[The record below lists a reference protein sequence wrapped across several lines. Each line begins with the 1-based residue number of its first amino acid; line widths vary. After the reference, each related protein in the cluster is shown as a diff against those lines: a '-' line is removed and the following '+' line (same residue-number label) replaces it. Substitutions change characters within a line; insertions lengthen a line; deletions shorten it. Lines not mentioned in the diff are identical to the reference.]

1 MSFVSLG
8 LKPPLLSAL
17 RELGFTQP
25 TPVQAEAI
33 PAALSGADLQVSAQ
47 TGSGKTLAFALP
59 LLQADLAATRAWPR
73 IRNAEATPQACRAWV
88 AIGTQGGKSS
98 ATAGSSPGSSQTVST
113 TGNPCLRRSRR

>member
-47 TGSGKTLAFALP
+47 TGSGKYDTKAFD
-59 LLQADLAATRAWPR
+59 LLILKYQRKIMRLLSRM
-73 IRNAEATPQACRAWV
+73 IRDQSE
-88 AIGTQGGKSS
+88 I
-98 ATAGSSPGSSQTVST
+98 
-113 TGNPCLRRSRR
+113 